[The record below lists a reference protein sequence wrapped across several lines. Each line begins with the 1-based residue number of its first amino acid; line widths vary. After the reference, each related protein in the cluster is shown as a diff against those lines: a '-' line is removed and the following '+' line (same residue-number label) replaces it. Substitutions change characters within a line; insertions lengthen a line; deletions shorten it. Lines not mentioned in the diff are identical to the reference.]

1 MMWSFRLSN
10 SQPIDYTFWLMCA
23 ANKLNIQPSEVWKM
37 PFFVVSKMVHD
48 ISGVKEEM
56 NRAEALDAMRERKQR
71 LGWV

>member
-1 MMWSFRLSN
+1 MWSFRLSA
-10 SQPIDYTFWLMCA
+10 SQSIDYNFWLMCA

-37 PFFVVSKMVHD
+37 PFFVISKMVHD
-48 ISGVKEEM
+48 ISGAKEEM